1 MLDKHTFGKTPAAIY
16 LADRLNVLND
26 PRYTQK
32 VSSRIHEVQTAI
44 ADIVKAHEAGHIKL
58 HTLNFFVSFMRQKI
72 IGIKTNFLQSELY
85 VGSGSHI
92 MPDVLSVNLMTNVLV
107 GELKSI
113 TRRSRQVK
121 ILKTKQQRVVTK
133 LRQDGF
139 ETMLCHDGDHVL
151 ARVDEQLV
159 IPNITLANVVD
170 ETTAEVLIR
179 RSRKKLERLGKP
191 TTLYDEE

>member
-1 MLDKHTFGKTPAAIY
+1 MIDKYTFGKTPAAIY

-26 PRYTQK
+26 PRYTQRI
-32 VSSRIHEVQTAI
+32 SSRIHEVQAAI
-44 ADIVKAHEAGHIKL
+44 SDIVSAHENGHIRL
-58 HTLNFFVSFMRQKI
+58 QTLNFFVAFMRQKI
-72 IGIKTNFLQSELY
+72 NTVRSNFLDCEQY
-85 VGSGSHI
+85 VGSGNHP
-92 MPDVLSVNLMTNVLV
+92 MPDLLSVNLMTNVLI

-139 ETMLCHDGDHVL
+139 ETMLCHDGGHVL
-151 ARVDEQLV
+151 ARVDEKLV
-159 IPNITLANVVD
+159 IPNITLADVTD
-170 ETTAEVLIR
+170 ETTPEKLVE
-179 RSRKKLERLGKP
+179 RSRKKLARLGKP